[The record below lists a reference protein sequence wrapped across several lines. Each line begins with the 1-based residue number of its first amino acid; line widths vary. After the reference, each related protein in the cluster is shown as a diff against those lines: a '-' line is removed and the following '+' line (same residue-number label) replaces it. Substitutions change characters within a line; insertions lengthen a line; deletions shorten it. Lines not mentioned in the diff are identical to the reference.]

1 MPPKKL
7 KPKYSPLYCY
17 PHTRGLGPR
26 LWWNIR
32 KLLGLS
38 QTEMARKFGVTQD
51 AIKYRENEKKVY
63 TLLEITT
70 LYKASQLPAE
80 DFLELLE
87 E

>member
-1 MPPKKL
+1 
-7 KPKYSPLYCY
+7 
-17 PHTRGLGPR
+17 
-26 LWWNIR
+26 
-32 KLLGLS
+32 
-38 QTEMARKFGVTQD
+38 MARKFGVTQD